1 MPITYKEVGLV
12 ISNNHD
18 SLGTDLTLFPLPN
31 SLELDDSEVSLDRAL
46 RNCSPRKLI
55 CCPQTS
61 EACVHFVLCC
71 TSPGLTTL
79 TF

>member
-18 SLGTDLTLFPLPN
+18 SLETDLTLLPLPN

-46 RNCSPRKLI
+46 RN
-55 CCPQTS
+55 
-61 EACVHFVLCC
+61 
-71 TSPGLTTL
+71 
-79 TF
+79 